1 MPITYDMDQARR
13 RLTALAT
20 GAVTYADVLAHLEM
34 EQLDDGLALHELIEA
49 TNATS
54 VLSAAEVRGVV
65 ERLRELGRV
74 SGLGPTAVV
83 VGNDVSYGI
92 LRMLE
97 TLVEDVCDVR
107 PFRHRAEAEA
117 WLETIPQPRPPNPRQ

>member
-13 RLTALAT
+13 RLAAVAT
-20 GAVTYADVLAHLEM
+20 GSVTYPDVLAHLEM
-34 EQLDDGLALHELIEA
+34 ERLDDGLPVHELIQA
-49 TNATS
+49 TNATA
-54 VLSAAEVRGVV
+54 VLSTAEVRGVV
-65 ERLRELGRV
+65 DRLRELGRV
-74 SGLGPTAVV
+74 NALGPTAVV

-107 PFRHRAEAEA
+107 PFRHRADAEA
-117 WLETIPQPRPPNPRQ
+117 WLETIPQPRPPKPSQ